1 MMLVVWI
8 VLVLVMGLV
17 PRLVVQWFVEVYS
30 LVLGVQQVVLQAAC
44 FALLVVL
51 EVILGSL
58 WLVCLRQV

>member
-51 EVILGSL
+51 EVKFQL
-58 WLVCLRQV
+58 